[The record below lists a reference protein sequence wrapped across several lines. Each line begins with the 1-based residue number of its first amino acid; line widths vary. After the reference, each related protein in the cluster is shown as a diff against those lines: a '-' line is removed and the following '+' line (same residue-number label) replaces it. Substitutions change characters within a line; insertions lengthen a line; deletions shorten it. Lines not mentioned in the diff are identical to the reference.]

1 MIHERSDDGVLC
13 TKPLGYRNGQPLAGL
28 MTLQNFIDGGSE
40 IVNAKVLVVVRSI
53 GPKKRCM

>member
-1 MIHERSDDGVLC
+1 MLC